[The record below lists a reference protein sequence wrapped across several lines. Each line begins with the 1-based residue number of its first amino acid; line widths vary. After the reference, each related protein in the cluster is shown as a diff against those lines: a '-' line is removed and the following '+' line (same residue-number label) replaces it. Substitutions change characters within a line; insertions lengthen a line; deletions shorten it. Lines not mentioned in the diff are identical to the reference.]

1 MEDSK
6 NQQFTPEELAQK
18 KSEMLK
24 FYKDNVEYLEAQVKY
39 ERLLAEID
47 EVRVR
52 RLKAQHEF
60 AYLTMTPE
68 QEAEMRKQ
76 LEEVEAAQEEN
87 KPKDRKLKTK

>member
-1 MEDSK
+1 MEDLK

-24 FYKDNVEYLEAQVKY
+24 FYKDNAEYLEAQVKY
-39 ERLLAEID
+39 ERLLVEID

-76 LEEVEAAQEEN
+76 MEEVEAAQKES